1 MNMMLVIASL
11 LYLASFGIGE
21 EIMVSFNISPVIKDV
36 KIPVDI
42 NLDEGAALKTVISE
56 PVDPFAS
63 SPVLNINIDPGKI
76 RLSVLVTAG
85 AEIKEATIDVG
96 NSSETYYTL
105 PLCFNDKP
113 SELSSLEYVRVTS
126 SSDFISDKVI
136 VFSWAKFN
144 CSKDLT
150 GIDSSTTSK
159 QINEESGLNTGII
172 VVGVASGIALLIIVV
187 IISYVSY
194 KKRNI
199 ARDGNEMEMEIG
211 MGPSSTDIDESI
223 KFVEASGG
231 SVPHN
236 AFPGGQD
243 RSGETLYIGRAMHE
257 GSKIPGK
264 LHPSHGV
271 LYVAWGGRE
280 HKKTH
285 YEVLVQKGDDLIW
298 IIKTEASD
306 MATMGAIPG
315 GYEADGSP
323 LYIGR
328 AQIDGKWTVG
338 KVSPKYNVCYV
349 PHGGKEHEEIQY
361 QVLCAKGPSDNE
373 PVKEAGVAGGGIPN
387 WVTGL
392 ALGVPVAAALAYDLF
407 GPGGDDEIKEN
418 PVKATEISEKPEKRE
433 RR

>member
-1 MNMMLVIASL
+1 MNMMLVIAFL
-11 LYLASFGIGE
+11 LYFASFGLSEKI
-21 EIMVSFNISPVIKDV
+21 IISFNISPVTRDV
-36 KIPVDI
+36 KIPEDI
-42 NLDEGAALKTVISE
+42 HLDEGAALKTGLSE

-63 SPVLNINIDPGKI
+63 SPVLNINPGKI

-105 PLCFNDKP
+105 PLCFDYKP
-113 SELSSLEYVRVTS
+113 SELSTLEYVRVTS

-144 CSKDLT
+144 CS
-150 GIDSSTTSK
+150 STTSK
-159 QINEESGLNTGII
+159 QMNEESGLNTGII
-172 VVGVASGIALLIIVV
+172 IGGVASGIALLIIVV

-199 ARDGNEMEMEIG
+199 ARDGNEMEMKI
-211 MGPSSTDIDESI
+211 SI
-223 KFVEASGG
+223 KFVGASGG

-243 RSGETLYIGRAMHE
+243 KSGEILYIGRAMHE

-285 YEVLVQKGDDLIW
+285 YEVLVQKGDYLIW

-306 MATMGAIPG
+306 MATMGAIQG

-361 QVLCAKGPSDNE
+361 EVLCAKGPSDNE
-373 PVKEAGVAGGGIPN
+373 LLVGESP
-387 WVTGL
+387 TG
-392 ALGVPVAAALAYDLF
+392 
-407 GPGGDDEIKEN
+407 
-418 PVKATEISEKPEKRE
+418 
-433 RR
+433 